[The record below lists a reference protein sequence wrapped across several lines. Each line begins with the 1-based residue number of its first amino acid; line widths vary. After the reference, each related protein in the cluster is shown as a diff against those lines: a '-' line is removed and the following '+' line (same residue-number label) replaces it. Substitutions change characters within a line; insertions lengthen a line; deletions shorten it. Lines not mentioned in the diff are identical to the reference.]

1 MGGGNVPGTV
11 IGVYFIG
18 NLSLGKYYLVEI
30 GTPDGIKVKDADGN
44 ETTQNYGKKGKIF
57 TLEVTADG
65 VANPTASSVEIS
77 VDKVEGEDVV
87 PKNFKDWLKNQEKDT
102 TDP

>member
-1 MGGGNVPGTV
+1 MSTYRG
-11 IGVYFIG
+11 Y
-18 NLSLGKYYLVEI
+18 LSGLSIMQGIAGKRVHNQ
-30 GTPDGIKVKDADGN
+30 G
-44 ETTQNYGKKGKIF
+44 TTQHFVSTVMGTLYF

-87 PKNFKDWLKNQEKDT
+87 PKNLKDWLKNQEKDT